1 VVVAGLVC
9 LAVAGVAVATRS
21 ASQRRGVEATAV
33 VESTE
38 RGAFVESET
47 GQRSFPV
54 YGHVR
59 YDVDGSPVQS
69 TVRLGTCGAGDCP
82 FLDRRDQQVRVVYDV
97 DHPGSARL
105 AGSVAGSPLLQP
117 LVLLFGGLGLLLLV
131 AAAINF
137 AVETWFP

>member
-1 VVVAGLVC
+1 M
-9 LAVAGVAVATRS
+9 
-21 ASQRRGVEATAV
+21 
-33 VESTE
+33 
-38 RGAFVESET
+38 
-47 GQRSFPV
+47 
-54 YGHVR
+54 
-59 YDVDGSPVQS
+59 
-69 TVRLGTCGAGDCP
+69 RLGSCGAGDCL

-131 AAAINF
+131 AAALNF